1 MSVLLW
7 ASSNCFNE
15 PSSYRLKA
23 DSICCEQNLFAQGDW
38 LEFLRVAELPNAAF
52 FLSLFVHA
60 ASCIALLFRAMTAS
74 GTLSRK
80 VLQFDGG
87 FLLLAGGAAMI
98 IETVGHFLGV
108 GPFAQSKGSPYT
120 IGAFKAHGLA
130 IIFAVLL
137 IRAASLSERSLWH
150 RVGLIVHLLLGCS
163 NLLFWSSFV
172 QLNVLLMGVIT
183 TVLHI
188 VFVIAHG
195 ICLQAA
201 KRVRK

>member
-1 MSVLLW
+1 
-7 ASSNCFNE
+7 
-15 PSSYRLKA
+15 
-23 DSICCEQNLFAQGDW
+23 
-38 LEFLRVAELPNAAF
+38 
-52 FLSLFVHA
+52 
-60 ASCIALLFRAMTAS
+60 MTAS

-108 GPFAQSKGSPYT
+108 GPFAQSRGSPYT
-120 IGAFKAHGLA
+120 IGGFEAHGLA

-150 RVGLIVHLLLGCS
+150 RVGLVVHLLLGCS
-163 NLLFWSSFV
+163 NLLFWSSFL
-172 QLNVLLMGVIT
+172 QLNVLPMGVFT
-183 TVLHI
+183 TLLHI

-195 ICLQAA
+195 SCLRAG
-201 KRVRK
+201 KRVKK